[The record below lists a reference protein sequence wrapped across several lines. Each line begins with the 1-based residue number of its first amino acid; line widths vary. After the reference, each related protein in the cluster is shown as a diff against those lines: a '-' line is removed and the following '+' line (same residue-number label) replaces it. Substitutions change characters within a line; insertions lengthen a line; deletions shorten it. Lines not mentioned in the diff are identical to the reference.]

1 MMARYSFKQFLSSES
16 GAITV
21 DWVILTAGACLLGAM
36 FVLQVKEPQ
45 DRIGQQ
51 IEESLTA
58 ETAAL
63 PPVDFR

>member
-1 MMARYSFKQFLSSES
+1 MFTFSLKKFQTSES
-16 GAITV
+16 GALTA

-45 DRIGQQ
+45 DRIGEQ

-63 PPVDFR
+63 PPVDFQ